1 MNIISKIAENSYVAW
16 VTIARQIDENFNSI
30 QKNTVNNKNTIVDVQ
45 QDISD
50 IKSDYV
56 KKDELPSFE
65 SFEVSVDDNANSI
78 NINGAKYTLIANDN
92 VLSLTQYIATAI
104 SKLTLSE
111 IECTKVQEGGGNKYI
126 GTSYSLNCAINI
138 VSLNQTL
145 SINVSNETNNKYKL
159 AVYDGSSYILKDN
172 NWRTTHGAINCSVP
186 VMNDVSATTIS
197 GIVKWGTKSNTI
209 TTTGAKNFT
218 VYLTEENK
226 QTISSR
232 ISQEN
237 ISATSKVTA
246 KCPIMKGI
254 DGTNGSCNTFVKDI
268 VYGNTSGTID
278 LGVFDFAAGEIPT
291 FAVPTCINKKLHGY
305 NAEGSFEDTCWK
317 VNETVTTS
325 LNGCETEYDIYC
337 IFDDTNNPKPNAGN
351 SKINI
356 KIK

>member
-16 VTIARQIDENFNSI
+16 VTIARQIDENFNNI

-45 QDISD
+45 QDISN

-104 SKLTLSE
+104 SKLSLSE

-159 AVYDGSSYILKDN
+159 AVHDGS
-172 NWRTTHGAINCSVP
+172 
-186 VMNDVSATTIS
+186 
-197 GIVKWGTKSNTI
+197 
-209 TTTGAKNFT
+209 
-218 VYLTEENK
+218 
-226 QTISSR
+226 
-232 ISQEN
+232 
-237 ISATSKVTA
+237 
-246 KCPIMKGI
+246 
-254 DGTNGSCNTFVKDI
+254 
-268 VYGNTSGTID
+268 
-278 LGVFDFAAGEIPT
+278 
-291 FAVPTCINKKLHGY
+291 
-305 NAEGSFEDTCWK
+305 
-317 VNETVTTS
+317 
-325 LNGCETEYDIYC
+325 
-337 IFDDTNNPKPNAGN
+337 
-351 SKINI
+351 
-356 KIK
+356 